1 MKDFIEVL
9 AILVSPI
16 IAVWVGSY
24 LQTRTEKRKD
34 KIVLFKALMTE
45 RIDGWSYGSVN
56 ALNIIDIVFD
66 DDVKVRTA
74 WKNLYEKY
82 AIDSGTDEI
91 YKEIQELQHKLLEA
105 MAVSLGYKEKIIW
118 DSIRKPYLPKGLV
131 ELQEQQKQFQQGQLE
146 VLDIARDWRKC
157 FMGTANR

>member
-1 MKDFIEVL
+1 MRDFVEVL
-9 AILVSPI
+9 AVLISPVV
-16 IAVWVGSY
+16 AVWIGSY
-24 LQTRTEKRKD
+24 LQTKAEKRKD

-45 RIDGWSYGSVN
+45 RIYGWSYGSVN

-82 AIDSGTDEI
+82 AVDSGTDDT

-105 MAVSLGYKEKIIW
+105 MAISLGYKEKIIW

-131 ELQEQQKQFQQGQLE
+131 EMQEKQKQLQQCQFE
-146 VLDIARDWRKC
+146 VVDIARDWRKF
-157 FMGTANR
+157 FMSTGNR

>member
-1 MKDFIEVL
+1 MREFIEVL
-9 AILVSPI
+9 AVLVSPV

-24 LQTRTEKRKD
+24 LQTKAEKRKD
-34 KIVLFKALMTE
+34 KIVLFKTLMTE
-45 RIDGWSYGSVN
+45 RIYGWAYGSVN

-74 WKNLYEKY
+74 WKNLYGKY
-82 AIDSGTDEI
+82 AADGGSDET

-118 DSIRKPYLPKGLV
+118 DSIRKPYLPKGMV

-146 VLDIARDWRKC
+146 MLGIARDWRNF
-157 FMGTANR
+157 FMGNRK